1 MIRRIPQ
8 SLLAIILFACLSGA
22 SGINAAA
29 ASSPGATDLKDLIK
43 QVYPIPSVTGNEERM
58 AERIVA
64 SLPETAAAE
73 RDHLGGVY
81 AKLGAG
87 ETALAV
93 VTPLD
98 EFGYAVSNILPDG
111 YLQLDR
117 LGAPPVGIYDSFL
130 MGHYVAISTRSG
142 LRQGIVVQPAMH
154 VLTAEMR
161 DRIAK
166 SLTLDMIYVDVGARS
181 EAEVR
186 ARGFEILDAVTF
198 SQDLASLANGRMAGT
213 ALGLKT
219 NVALLT
225 NLARAAADAAV
236 PQATAFGW
244 MVQTRMAARGSRS
257 ALGATLA
264 KAKLAPTATIVLGT
278 IPADRDEKSPGLGK
292 GPVVIQA
299 KDGPMKLREAVEAAA
314 KDKGIALQSQT
325 GGEGTLLGPFL
336 ADGAEALVIAL
347 PVKFAGTPSEVVDG
361 RDIQALLDLVSD
373 IIRSGRLK

>member
-1 MIRRIPQ
+1 MVKIP
-8 SLLAIILFACLSGA
+8 LRLIAAVIVVAIAGEA
-22 SGINAAA
+22 AVPAAA
-29 ASSPGATDLKDLIK
+29 PDDIK
-43 QVYPIPSVTGNEERM
+43 SLVKPIYAIPSATGNEER
-58 AERIVA
+58 
-64 SLPETAAAE
+64 LAAAVVARLPKNSAVE

-87 ETALAV
+87 EVSLAV
-93 VTPLD
+93 VTALD
-98 EFGYAVSNILPDG
+98 EFGYVVSNILPDG

-117 LGAPPVGIYDSFL
+117 LGTPPVGIYDGFL
-130 MGHYVAISTRSG
+130 MGHYVTLATHTGPRS
-142 LRQGIVVQPAMH
+142 GIVVQPAMH
-154 VLTAEMR
+154 VLSAETR
-161 DRIAK
+161 DKIAK
-166 SLTLDMIYVDVGARS
+166 GVPLDMIYVDVGARS

-186 ARGFEILDAVTF
+186 AKGIEILDPVTF

-213 ALGLKT
+213 ALGLKAS
-219 NVALLT
+219 VALLT
-225 NLARAAADAAV
+225 DLARAAAEGNV
-236 PQATAFGW
+236 PQTTAFGW

-257 ALGATLA
+257 GLGAAVA
-264 KAKLAPTATIVLGT
+264 KAKLAPKAALVLGT
-278 IPADRDEKSPGLGK
+278 IAAEQGENSPGLGK

-361 RDIQALLDLVSD
+361 RDIQALLDLVAD
-373 IIRSGRLK
+373 ILSTGRLK